1 MEPVRVLIADDH
13 DLFAKTLEAVL
24 ADDERIVVVGRA
36 REGKEAVRMALGE
49 SPDVVLM
56 DLEMPIMDGFE
67 ATEELRGAGS
77 RSKVL
82 VLTSSDATNDAERAF
97 AAGAAAYLT
106 KDRVIQELKDAI
118 VSLARRR
125 A

>member
-1 MEPVRVLIADDH
+1 MPPVRVLIADDH

-24 ADDERIVVVGRA
+24 EGDDRIVVVGRA
-36 REGKEAVRMALGE
+36 REGKEAVRMALGH

-67 ATEELRGAGS
+67 ATEQLRRAGS
-77 RSKVL
+77 DSKVL
-82 VLTSSDATNDAERAF
+82 VLTSSDATIDADRAY
-97 AAGAAAYLT
+97 AAGASAYLT
-106 KDRVIQELKDAI
+106 KDRVINELREAI
-118 VSLARRR
+118 VSLAER

>member
-1 MEPVRVLIADDH
+1 MPVRVLIADDH
-13 DLFAKTLEAVL
+13 DLFALTLQAVL
-24 ADDERIVVVGRA
+24 DGDDRIAVVGRA

-67 ATEELRGAGS
+67 ATKELRAAGS
-77 RSKVL
+77 QAKVL
-82 VLTSSDATNDAERAF
+82 VLTSSDARQDAERAF
-97 AAGAAAYLT
+97 EAGASAYLT

-118 VSLARRR
+118 VALAER